1 MAVQGAAGKT
11 ILGFECAGVIIECG
25 EGVEHFHPGD
35 NVMAVA
41 IGSFASQVITRAEMV
56 ERMPTYLTFEEA
68 ATFPLVFV
76 TAHYALNHLAR
87 LSAGE
92 RVLIHAATGGV
103 GLAAIQLA
111 RRTGATIFATAGT
124 PEKRAYLKAM
134 GIEYVMDSRSLAFAD
149 EVLAATNGEGVD
161 VVVNSLA
168 GEAIP
173 KGLSILRPYGRFLE
187 LGKRD
192 IYANAQIGLLPFDR
206 DLSFSSIALDRMF
219 FERPAMLGSMAREIV
234 AWVED
239 RELEPIPYT
248 AFDLSKAEDALR
260 FLAQAKH
267 IGKIVLTV
275 REPVYP
281 VAPCLD
287 RAVCC
292 PEATYVISGGLGG
305 FGLAIARWLVDRGA
319 RHLVLM
325 SRRGAPTTENHPAF
339 DTLCKLPAQI
349 VVFQGDVSD
358 ENDVRRMLDEIR
370 EKRPPLRGI
379 VHAAM
384 VLDDA
389 LLTQMT
395 PERFHAVLLPK
406 VAGAWNLH
414 RLTTADELDFFVL
427 FSSVASVFGTKSQA
441 NYAAANAFLDAL
453 APYRRSLGLP
463 GLTVNWGA
471 LGEVGYVS
479 QHPEIAQ
486 FLNRQ
491 GAGLLTPAEAIEALE
506 QALRLG
512 VSEMAL
518 FRLDWSRFSSIDE
531 ASVYVRKAK
540 RFKDFLSIEPSTSVE
555 GVAQRGSV
563 LSLLSAAAPDQR
575 QTLLQ
580 MHITERV
587 ARVLGT
593 SVQKVDPGWRLTD
606 MGVDSLMAVEL
617 QTIVKRDFGVP
628 LQLTSFLEGISVA
641 QLTTKLLEQLTLD
654 VGPVPGTT
662 PEAVVL
668 AAPKNTAEKASAVQ
682 VTADPSN
689 QLAERTLTDPLM
701 LEPPATPAEVSEPRH
716 IVADL
721 ATVLSA
727 SRPVNPVLPGPD
739 STSAPGGKA
748 IDYRSID
755 YTRWTPL
762 QRFLK
767 HALSIFF
774 RLVARPEV
782 TGLDKIPHS
791 GPVLVVCNHLSMIDV
806 PLIVTALPRRA
817 ICLAADQ
824 LQELPWA
831 RWVLD
836 LGDTIYLRRGE
847 ADQKALNQA
856 LTVLRAG
863 GVLGVSPE
871 GTRSRTGGLTRG
883 RSGVAY
889 LAAAAPAPILP
900 VALYGQE
907 QIPRNLKRL
916 RRTAVHVR
924 VGSLIHVEPGEKT
937 AAQLRRDT
945 DRIMEAIAAMLPPA
959 YRGVYTD
966 ALEPSES
973 PKSDAAAAR

>member
-1 MAVQGAAGKT
+1 M
-11 ILGFECAGVIIECG
+11 LGFECAGIIIECG

-35 NVMAVA
+35 KVMAVA

-56 ERMPTYLTFEEA
+56 EHMPGHLTFEEA

-76 TAHYALNHLAR
+76 TAHYTLNHLAR
-87 LSAGE
+87 LSPGE

-111 RRTGATIFATAGT
+111 RRAGATIFATAGT
-124 PEKRAYLKAM
+124 LEKRAYLKAM

-149 EVLAATNGEGVD
+149 EVMAATNGEGVD
-161 VVVNSLA
+161 VILNSLS

-192 IYANAQIGLLPFDR
+192 IYANTQIGLLPFDR
-206 DLSFSSIALDRMF
+206 DLSLSSIALDRMF

-234 AWVED
+234 ALIES
-239 RELEPIPYT
+239 RELEPIPHT

-260 FLAQAKH
+260 FLAQAMH

-275 REPVYP
+275 REPAYP

-287 RAVCC
+287 RSVCC

-325 SRRGAPTTENHPAF
+325 SRRGAPSTENQAAF
-339 DTLCKLPAQI
+339 DALCELSAEI

-370 EKRPPLRGI
+370 EKRPPLRGV

-414 RLTTADELDFFVL
+414 RLTTADELDFFVM

-486 FLNRQ
+486 LLNRQ

-518 FRLDWSRFSSIDE
+518 FRLDWARFSSIDE
-531 ASVYVRKAK
+531 ASVYVGKAK
-540 RFKDFLSIEPSTSVE
+540 RFKDFLSIEQSTSVD
-555 GVAQRGSV
+555 GLAQRGSV
-563 LSLLSAAAPDQR
+563 LSLLSATAPDQR
-575 QTLLQ
+575 QTLLET
-580 MHITERV
+580 HITERV

-593 SVQKVDPGWRLTD
+593 SVQKVEPSRRLTD

-641 QLTTKLLEQLTLD
+641 QLTTRLLEQLALD
-654 VGPVPGTT
+654 AAPTPGTT
-662 PEAVVL
+662 PEAVISP
-668 AAPKNTAEKASAVQ
+668 APLNTAEKASAVQ
-682 VTADPSN
+682 VAVDPSN
-689 QLAERTLTDPLM
+689 QLAEATPTDPSNLK
-701 LEPPATPAEVSEPRH
+701 PPATPADVSQPGH
-716 IVADL
+716 AVAEL
-721 ATVLSA
+721 ATVLPA
-727 SRPVNPVLPGPD
+727 SGPVNPAQPEPG
-739 STSAPGGKA
+739 SVSAPGETA
-748 IDYRSID
+748 VDYGSNRLQ
-755 YTRWTPL
+755 PL
-762 QRFLK
+762 DALAEVSQARAVNILPPGCASGG
-767 HALSIFF
+767 HGSRQDSALSPGAACLQSPEHD
-774 RLVARPEV
+774 RCPPDRHNLAAPRHLPRSRPAAGAAV
-782 TGLDKIPHS
+782 
-791 GPVLVVCNHLSMIDV
+791 GPVVSGSGRHHLRPS
-806 PLIVTALPRRA
+806 
-817 ICLAADQ
+817 
-824 LQELPWA
+824 W
-831 RWVLD
+831 
-836 LGDTIYLRRGE
+836 RG
-847 ADQKALNQA
+847 
-856 LTVLRAG
+856 
-863 GVLGVSPE
+863 
-871 GTRSRTGGLTRG
+871 
-883 RSGVAY
+883 
-889 LAAAAPAPILP
+889 
-900 VALYGQE
+900 
-907 QIPRNLKRL
+907 
-916 RRTAVHVR
+916 
-924 VGSLIHVEPGEKT
+924 
-937 AAQLRRDT
+937 
-945 DRIMEAIAAMLPPA
+945 
-959 YRGVYTD
+959 
-966 ALEPSES
+966 
-973 PKSDAAAAR
+973 